1 MGPRVGR
8 VSARMESSPQQ
19 DARYPAFLSSERA
32 MTDKGSPQELE
43 DRLALTAPEHT
54 LRGFFFTGVFE
65 QVRPLGDPEL
75 LRRCVDAAGGDRFMF
90 FFSYPV
96 GAMTRLLYTAAW
108 ALRGPQ
114 GDFGQVMRHLG
125 QEIAPDYLES
135 GAGRVLVLLSG
146 GEPRRLLN
154 GFPSAYRTAV
164 RHGDCLVTWMGP
176 NAARITIQGSPLPA
190 EYYEGAV
197 RGVFACT
204 KVAQVATVARQVSLL
219 LTEVD
224 VSW

>member
-1 MGPRVGR
+1 MSPGLSGLMRRSVDWMGPRVGR

-135 GAGRVLVLLSG
+135 GAGRGGGGVCGGGTRGGRSRVWGGVMGPVGRKIARDYGGAGAGRVLVLLSG

-154 GFPSAYRTAV
+154 GFPSA
-164 RHGDCLVTWMGP
+164 
-176 NAARITIQGSPLPA
+176 
-190 EYYEGAV
+190 
-197 RGVFACT
+197 
-204 KVAQVATVARQVSLL
+204 
-219 LTEVD
+219 
-224 VSW
+224 